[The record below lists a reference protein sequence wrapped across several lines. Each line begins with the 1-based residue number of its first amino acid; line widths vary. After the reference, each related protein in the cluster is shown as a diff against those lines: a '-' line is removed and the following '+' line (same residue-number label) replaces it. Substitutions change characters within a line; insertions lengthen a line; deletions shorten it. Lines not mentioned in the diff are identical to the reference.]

1 MSSYYLILFFFIGIN
16 FKLFAQQATE
26 MPPPEYI
33 KTIQFIQNGENKN
46 GIPLIELGTRFEVNF
61 DDIIGD
67 EAFYYYKINYFNF
80 DWTPTILSKNEYLE
94 GIDNILIQDTENSL
108 NSLQIYTHFKVQ
120 IPNNSTRAL
129 KKSGNY
135 VFELYNNN
143 EELVFSKKF
152 IVFQKG
158 ATIQA
163 SIKRSR
169 DFNFLNKK
177 QTVQFEINAN
187 QLLINP
193 KKNLKILVLQN
204 NNLKT
209 SITNLK
215 PQYTIGNKF
224 IYRYDKEA
232 SFWGGNE
239 YWNFD
244 NKEVRNANVNISHIE
259 LKEIYHNYL
268 YGHSNRSAR
277 VYTFFPDVNGNFV
290 VRNIDAQNSDVEAEY
305 VWIHFK
311 LNNPRLNEKEIHI
324 YGNFNNFITDE
335 STLLTYDN
343 EQRAYT
349 GKRLFKQGFYNY
361 KYVTKDKNGI
371 LDENAISGNFDKT
384 ENEYIII
391 AYYRA
396 PNSRNDQIIGIG
408 SANSADI
415 TN

>member
-1 MSSYYLILFFFIGIN
+1 MPSYYYFLLFLIIN
-16 FKLFAQQATE
+16 SIKLFSQKAIE
-26 MPPPEYI
+26 IPPPEYI
-33 KTIQFIQNGENKN
+33 KTIQFTQNGENKN
-46 GIPLIELGTRFEVNF
+46 GIPLIELGTRFEINF

-67 EAFYYYKINYFNF
+67 EAFYYYKINYYNF

-94 GIDNILIQDTENSL
+94 GIDNILLQDTENSL

-120 IPNNSTRAL
+120 IPNNSTRSL

-135 VFELYNNN
+135 IFELYNDN

-152 IVFQKG
+152 IVYQKG

-163 SIKRSR
+163 NVKRSR

-177 QTVQFEINAN
+177 QVVQFTINSN
-187 QLLINP
+187 ELIINP
-193 KKNLKILVLQN
+193 KKNLKTIILQN
-204 NNLKT
+204 NNLKNA
-209 SITNLK
+209 ITNLQS
-215 PQYTIGNKF
+215 QYTIGNKF
-224 IYRYDKEA
+224 IYKYDKET

-244 NKEVRNANVNISHIE
+244 NKDVRNANVNISHIE

-268 YGHSNRSAR
+268 YAHSNRSTR

-290 VRNIDAQNSDVEAEY
+290 VRNIDAQNNDIEAEY
-305 VWIHFK
+305 VWLHFK
-311 LNNPRLNEKEIHI
+311 LNSPYLNDKEIHI
-324 YGNFNNFITDE
+324 YGNFNNFTTDQ
-335 STLLTYDN
+335 STLLTYN
-343 EQRAYT
+343 KEQRAYI

-361 KYVTKDKNGI
+361 KYVTKNKEGI
-371 LDENAISGNFDKT
+371 LDENAICGNFDKT
-384 ENEYIII
+384 ENEYVII

-396 PNSRNDQIIGIG
+396 PNSRNDRVIGIG
-408 SANSADI
+408 SANSANI